1 MKTLPQDGMWGGLL
15 LWLVLATP
23 VARGFLEASMSLQ
36 MLVQMPLLGLAGYL
50 LARQLPERVRRV
62 LAAWD
67 RGGVSGLLLASV
79 VSLPWMLPRLMDAA
93 LAEPWVELAKFT
105 SLPLLIGLP
114 LALSWPRAG
123 LVVRGVFLMEMVA
136 TVFRVGWL
144 YLVAPQQLCVNY
156 LVDDQ
161 QRLGTA
167 LLVLGV
173 LATLVL
179 ACQLMW
185 GQPRGTALR

>member
-1 MKTLPQDGMWGGLL
+1 MWGGLL

-23 VARGFLEASMSLQ
+23 AARGFLEASMSLQ

-50 LARQLPERVRRV
+50 LARHLPERVRRV
-62 LAAWD
+62 LASWD
-67 RGGVSGLLLASV
+67 RGGVSGLLLAAV

-93 LAEPWVELAKFT
+93 LAAPWVELAKFT

-136 TVFRVGWL
+136 TAFRVGWL

-185 GQPRGTALR
+185 GHPRGAALR